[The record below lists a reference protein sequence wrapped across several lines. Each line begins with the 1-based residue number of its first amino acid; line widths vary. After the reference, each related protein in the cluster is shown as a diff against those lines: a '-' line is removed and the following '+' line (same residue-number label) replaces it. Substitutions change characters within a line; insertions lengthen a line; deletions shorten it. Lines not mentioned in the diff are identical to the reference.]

1 MANLS
6 TTYMGLKLRNPLI
19 IASSGLTESIDDIV
33 EFEARGAGAVVIKSI
48 FEEEIIS
55 KAHDNLNRM
64 QASGFIYPETMEY
77 FDYDSMED
85 PISNYLEFLRKVK
98 RETSIP
104 ILASIN
110 CVTAEGWIDF
120 AKRIEDTG
128 VDGLELNVFALPSDP
143 NRTSEQN
150 EQVYFDIAERVTN
163 MVKLPVAMKVGYYH
177 GALAKFLVRL
187 SETPIKGLVLF
198 NRFYNPDFDI
208 NTLEFTPSSVFS
220 TPAELST
227 SLRWVAI
234 LSGRV
239 SCDIAASTGVHD
251 GNAIIKQLLAGAKAV
266 QACSTFYRNGKEQ
279 TTFMIRQLED
289 WMNQNG
295 YNAIEDFT
303 GKMSQ
308 QKTYNPAAFER
319 VQFMKYFHDL

>member
-19 IASSGLTESIDDIV
+19 IASSGLTENIDDIV

-48 FEEEIIS
+48 FEEEIIA

-98 RETSIP
+98 KETSIP

-120 AKRIEDTG
+120 ARRIEDTG

-150 EQVYFDIAERVTN
+150 EQVYFDIAERVTG
-163 MVKLPVAMKVGYYH
+163 MVKIPVAMKVGYYH
-177 GALAKFLVRL
+177 GALANFLVRL

-208 NTLEFTPSSVFS
+208 NTLEFVPTSVFS

-234 LSGRV
+234 LSGRL

-251 GNAIIKQLLAGAKAV
+251 GNAMVKQLLAGAKAV

-295 YNAIEDFT
+295 YKAIEDFI

-308 QKTYNPAAFER
+308 KKTYNPAAFER

>member
-19 IASSGLTESIDDIV
+19 IASSGLTENIDDIV

-48 FEEEIIS
+48 FEEEIIA

-85 PISNYLEFLRKVK
+85 PISNYLEFLGKVK

-128 VDGLELNVFALPSDP
+128 VDGLELNVFELPSDP

-177 GALAKFLVRL
+177 GALANFLVSL
-187 SETPIKGLVLF
+187 SETPIKALVLF
-198 NRFYNPDFDI
+198 NRFYNPDFGI

-251 GNAIIKQLLAGAKAV
+251 GNAMVKQLLAGAKAV

-295 YNAIEDFT
+295 FKAIEDFT

>member
-19 IASSGLTESIDDIV
+19 IASSGLTENIDDIV

-48 FEEEIIS
+48 FEEEIIA
-55 KAHDNLNRM
+55 KAQDNLNRM
-64 QASGFIYPETMEY
+64 NASGFIYPETMEY

-98 RETSIP
+98 KETSIP

-120 AKRIEDTG
+120 ARRIEDTG

-150 EQVYFDIAERVTN
+150 EQVYFDIAERVTS
-163 MVKLPVAMKVGYYH
+163 MVKIPVAMKVGYYH
-177 GALAKFLVRL
+177 GALANFLLRL

-208 NTLEFTPSSVFS
+208 NTLEFAPTSVFS
-220 TPAELST
+220 TPAELSS

-251 GNAIIKQLLAGAKAV
+251 GNAMVKQLLAGAKAV

-295 YNAIEDFT
+295 YLAIDDFV

>member
-19 IASSGLTESIDDIV
+19 IASSGLTENIDDIV

-48 FEEEIIS
+48 FEEEIIA

-98 RETSIP
+98 KETSIP

-120 AKRIEDTG
+120 ARRIEDTG

-150 EQVYFDIAERVTN
+150 EQVYFDIAERVSN
-163 MVKLPVAMKVGYYH
+163 MVKIPVAMKVGYYH
-177 GALAKFLVRL
+177 GALANFLVRL
-187 SETPIKGLVLF
+187 SGTPIKALVLF

-208 NTLEFTPSSVFS
+208 NTLEFTPTSVFS

-251 GNAIIKQLLAGAKAV
+251 GNAMVKQLLAGAKAV

-295 YNAIEDFT
+295 FKAIEDFT